1 MSAGISLAIALFGS
15 STPLIA
21 QTGADIGGA
30 IRESERIQR
39 EQESRR
45 LQQLQQDRQSA
56 APPARIEIPTHETQL
71 SGSDTVCRP
80 VGSITIEYA
89 DKLRPGPRR
98 RLAAPYLGRRGTVHE
113 YQRPLG

>member
-1 MSAGISLAIALFGS
+1 MRAHNWNWNIHARRACMSAGISLAIALFGS

-56 APPARIEIPTHETQL
+56 APPARIEIPTPETPL
-71 SGSDTVCRP
+71 SRSEERRVGKESVSTCRSRWSP
-80 VGSITIEYA
+80 
-89 DKLRPGPRR
+89 
-98 RLAAPYLGRRGTVHE
+98 AP
-113 YQRPLG
+113 